1 VEPVL
6 CTAGES
12 LRTGVGLKTRKLA
25 AATIHHAST
34 APPRCLV
41 FDPTPTRAEGQAKQ
55 LNEILEPNAE
65 RTEAPSRD
73 DRAATPRVERNLARA
88 RFPPP
93 PLFRLSKP
101 FSPSSSRFLDGVVSA
116 SSGEGGFDQVRPFE
130 GWPAGR
136 RVLRGL

>member
-93 PLFRLSKP
+93 PLFAYP
-101 FSPSSSRFLDGVVSA
+101 SRFPP
-116 SSGEGGFDQVRPFE
+116 VRR
-130 GWPAGR
+130 GSLTAWCQRR
-136 RVLRGL
+136 RVRVALTRFARSRGDLLAEGCYAA